1 MFYETFDLPGKQMNN
16 SRGWEIY
23 PKVMYDMA
31 NYLKENYG
39 NIPWLI
45 TENGMGRENEE
56 QYMDATGQVQDD
68 YRIQFITEHLYW
80 LLKAVEEGAN
90 CEGYMLWAFTD
101 CVSPMNA
108 FKNRYGLVR
117 IELNEER
124 TRSLKK
130 SAAWYRSLIDER
142 WLPFEEKPLIL

>member
-1 MFYETFDLPGKQMNN
+1 MNN

-108 FKNRYGLVR
+108 FKNRYGFYRLDL
-117 IELNEER
+117 ETGEK
-124 TRSLKK
+124 TMKK
-130 SAAWYRSLIDER
+130 SGLWFKEVIQKNGFSNE
-142 WLPFEEKPLIL
+142 F

>member
-1 MFYETFDLPGKQMNN
+1 MNK

-23 PKVMYDMA
+23 PKLMYDMA
-31 NYLKENYG
+31 MRMKNEYG

-45 TENGMGRENEE
+45 TENGMGIENEE
-56 QYMDATGQVQDD
+56 RFMNEAGQVQDD
-68 YRIQFITEHLYW
+68 YRIEFIGEHISW
-80 LLKAVEEGAN
+80 LLQAVEEGSS

-117 IELNEER
+117 IDVEDDR
-124 TRSLKK
+124 KRSLKK
-130 SAAWYRSLIDER
+130 SGEWYKQIIETRELEVNEIVD
-142 WLPFEEKPLIL
+142 K

>member
-1 MFYETFDLPGKQMNN
+1 MNR

-31 NYLKENYG
+31 NYLKEYYG

-56 QYMDATGQVQDD
+56 AFMDENGQVVDD
-68 YRIQFITEHLYW
+68 YRIQFISQHLYW

-101 CVSPMNA
+101 CISPMNA

-117 IELNEER
+117 IERNAAR

-130 SAAWYRSLIDER
+130 SAYWYRELIDER
-142 WLPFEEKPLIL
+142 RLSYEELPLIL

>member
-1 MFYETFDLPGKQMNN
+1 MNQ

-31 NYLKENYG
+31 VYLKENYG
-39 NIPWLI
+39 NIPWFVS
-45 TENGMGRENEE
+45 ENGMGQENEE
-56 QYMDATGQVQDD
+56 RFMDKQGMVSDD
-68 YRIQFITEHLYW
+68 YRINFIGQHLKW

-117 IELNEER
+117 IDLNDDR
-124 TRSLKK
+124 ARSLKK
-130 SAAWYRSLIDER
+130 SAYWYKSLIEDRIVDVDDDED
-142 WLPFEEKPLIL
+142 KK

>member
-1 MFYETFDLPGKQMNN
+1 MFYEVFDLPGKKMNQ

-31 NYLKENYG
+31 IYLKENYG
-39 NIPWLI
+39 NIPWFVS
-45 TENGMGRENEE
+45 ENGMGQENEDRFMND
-56 QYMDATGQVQDD
+56 QGMVCDD
-68 YRIQFITEHLYW
+68 YRIDFIRQHLKW

-117 IELNEER
+117 IELNAER

-130 SAAWYRSLIDER
+130 SAYWYKTLIEDRVLEVEQ
-142 WLPFEEKPLIL
+142 EETEK